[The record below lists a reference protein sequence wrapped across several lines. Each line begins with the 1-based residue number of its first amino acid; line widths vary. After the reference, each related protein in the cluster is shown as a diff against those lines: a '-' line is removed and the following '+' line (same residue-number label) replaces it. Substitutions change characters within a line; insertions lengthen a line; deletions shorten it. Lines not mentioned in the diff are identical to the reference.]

1 MASKKKQPN
10 DVLDYDVDLTD
21 WFKDYTEDSVAEVS
35 ASIVSQT
42 EAVPTLVLGPSPHS
56 ATSIMGS
63 PSARFKVWLGGGTD
77 NTDYTVI
84 LLVTTTYSRKVEVEL
99 KIKVRDK

>member
-21 WFKDYTEDSVAEVS
+21 WFRDYTEDGV
-35 ASIVSQT
+35 ASISYSVISQT
-42 EAVPTLVLGPSPHS
+42 ESSPTLVVGPAPHG
-56 ATSIMGS
+56 ATAIIGS
-63 PSARFKVWLGGGTD
+63 PSTRFKVWLGGGT
-77 NTDYTVI
+77 NNVDYTVV
-84 LLVTTTYSRKVEVEL
+84 LLVTTSYSRKKEVEL